1 MKTPIGRALLES
13 KPKLALAALTGAVV
27 IGFDLVLMRVRP
39 DEAFAVW
46 RVVPTLAAVA
56 VYLILARCDR
66 ASLGLTVIPIQGAI
80 YWFKATAALGVIIGG
95 WILAAGGIWILTGH
109 DLPLRPLPPAR
120 VGTAFVWGCVQ
131 FPLLEESIYRL
142 ALCVPFAAFIRP
154 VGAIALSGVL
164 FGFLHVFY
172 GNASADNLVAGYFL
186 AWSFLKS
193 GTIVVPV
200 MLHSVGNACGLC
212 VQVAT
217 WYWLNGG
224 GV

>member
-1 MKTPIGRALLES
+1 MKTPIGRVLLES
-13 KPKLALAALTGAVV
+13 RPRLALAVLTGAVV
-27 IGFDLVLMRVRP
+27 IGFDLVLIHVRP
-39 DEAFAVW
+39 DESLAVW
-46 RVVPTLAAVA
+46 RVLPALAAVA
-56 VYLILARCDR
+56 VYVILARCDR

-95 WILAAGGIWILTGH
+95 WILAAGGVWILTGH
-109 DLPLRPLPPAR
+109 DLPLRPLPSAQ
-120 VGTAFVWGCVQ
+120 VGMAFVWGCVQ

-142 ALCVPFAAFIRP
+142 ALCVPFAALIRP

-164 FGFLHVFY
+164 FGFLHVLY

-200 MLHSVGNACGLC
+200 VLHSLGNACVLC
-212 VQVAT
+212 AQVGT

-224 GV
+224 MV